1 MNRLWSF
8 AISSVMVFWGWVA
21 VTNAETLDFDRAVDR
36 ALRHDPRIDEM
47 RQLVKVAEAL
57 LKEVEGHGDTMV
69 DMNLFVALTSTI
81 EKRTDTFQDSEAE
94 IYEVFAKNA
103 LDFADP
109 KTWHSDNITTW
120 RSLTLKIIKP
130 LHTFGKIENYRQA
143 AEGQIVVKHQD
154 VEIQKRKTVLE
165 VAKAYYGYLA
175 ARDSVF
181 FLKKVEQQLNGA
193 REIVQQWIDEEDERG
208 KQSDLFA
215 LQAAQHLLNKSL
227 FEADALQTI
236 ALKGLKLLTGVS
248 DQEELTLA
256 DSNLKPLAW
265 PEVELAVLQQQA
277 LDTRPEMQQ
286 LKAGLRARKFLIKAH
301 KAERLPNLYMGVV
314 GGIAV
319 SPGREEAENDAYI
332 NDLFNYGAFTP
343 VLGLKWDWEGAG
355 VYSGRTRG
363 AEAELDALVEKNRFA
378 LLGLPF
384 QVAEKY
390 HTAQAGYKGTQ
401 SLAQGSRAARRWMMS
416 TYVDFEAGFEE
427 ASKVMDALKTYVIV
441 HVDYLT
447 TLYEYNIHLIELKQI
462 AGERG

>member
-8 AISSVMVFWGWVA
+8 VISPVMIFFGWMAVA
-21 VTNAETLDFDRAVDR
+21 EAEVLDFDQAVDR

-47 RQLVKVAEAL
+47 RKLVKVAEAL
-57 LKEVEGHGDTMV
+57 LDEVEGHGDTMV

-81 EKRTDTFQDSEAE
+81 EQRNE
-94 IYEVFAKNA
+94 IFKDDQADIHEVFAKNA

-109 KTWHSDNITTW
+109 KTWQSDNITTW

-130 LHTFGKIENYRQA
+130 LYTFGKIKHYRHA
-143 AEGQIVVKHQD
+143 AEGQIVVKQQD
-154 VEIQKRKTVLE
+154 VELQKRKTVLD

-181 FLKKVEQQLNGA
+181 FLEKIKGQLDGA
-193 REIVQQWIDEEDERG
+193 REIVRQWIEEEDERG
-208 KQSDLFA
+208 NQSDLFA

-227 FEADALQTI
+227 FQTTALQTI
-236 ALKGLKLLTGVS
+236 ALKGLKLLTGVPANE
-248 DQEELTLA
+248 DLTLS
-256 DSNLKPLAW
+256 DRNLRPLPW
-265 PEVELAVLQQQA
+265 PDVELSILQQQA
-277 LDTRPEMQQ
+277 LEDRPEMRQ
-286 LKAGLRARKFLIKAH
+286 LKAGLRARKSLVKAKH
-301 KAERLPNLYMGVV
+301 AERWPNLYMGVV

-332 NDLFNYGAFTP
+332 SDLFNYGAFTP

-355 VYSGRTRG
+355 VYAGRVRG
-363 AEAELDALVEKNRFA
+363 SEAELDALVEKNRFA

-390 HTAQAGYKGTQ
+390 HTAQAGYQGTQ

-416 TYVDFEAGFEE
+416 AYVDFEAGFEE
-427 ASKVMDALKTYVIV
+427 ASKVMDALTMYVLL

-447 TLYEYNIHLIELKQI
+447 TLYAYNINLIELKQLS
-462 AGERG
+462 GERG